1 MTSEITLSIWLFLL
15 LVLVSG
21 LAILDRIFIPS
32 VRWFLRRRVNRVL
45 NEISTRLDIEIKPF
59 QLTKRRVLIDRLAY
73 DPKVMEA
80 MQVYAQEHNM
90 PREVAQ
96 AKAVTYAKVE
106 GVVKDLDSGKV
117 IKNALITVEGCKK
130 SAMTNSAGKFYLDI
144 PAGTANM
151 QITKRGYQTL
161 QSEISL
167 TTEKKTSLKIS
178 LEAEKKAEVKPVA
191 GISAG

>member
-1 MTSEITLSIWLFLL
+1 MGKRAPHSFDEALNMTSEVTLSIWLFLL

-21 LAILDRIFIPS
+21 LAVLDRIFIPS

-80 MQVYAQEHNM
+80 MQAYAQEENM

-96 AKAVTYAKVE
+96 AKAVHYAREIVP
-106 GVVKDLDSGKV
+106 SF
-117 IKNALITVEGCKK
+117 NA
-130 SAMTNSAGKFYLDI
+130 YL
-144 PAGTANM
+144 PRPTQPPRRLAT
-151 QITKRGYQTL
+151 R
-161 QSEISL
+161 
-167 TTEKKTSLKIS
+167 
-178 LEAEKKAEVKPVA
+178 
-191 GISAG
+191 